1 MSNRETNDSG
11 LTDGSC
17 HAARAEGCGRIH
29 PGGMGPDGRDYR
41 SSLTARKGRKIDP
54 TPFDSEMTPPR
65 QNLFLLPFVHLICWF
80 NTVGYGLKIRKE
92 NMQGIKPPYLLLGSH
107 HSFMDFYVTPLAVW
121 PHRANYISELEGFEA
136 FGEWIYRQVGCL
148 GTRKF
153 ISDLPLVRNIK
164 KVVDRGD
171 IIVIYPEA
179 RYSNVGTNSRLTLS
193 LAKLARLLRV
203 PVVTLVMNGNHLQ
216 SPIWNLT
223 PRREVR
229 LRATLKCILTP
240 EQTAAMSAREIL
252 SVMQRELTYDD
263 YKYQR
268 DTKLK
273 ITFPRRAEG
282 LHKPLYM
289 CRECGT
295 EFCMESEGAVLRCR
309 NCGAAWEMD
318 EYGTLQ
324 RMAETPWRA
333 DKPRTS
339 SGLGDK
345 AGTEQPADTAHP
357 AASAGALPA
366 SLFIPDYY
374 EWERQQ
380 VHAEIERGGYHFD
393 QKVRVEA
400 LPNAKNFIALGEGR
414 LVHEEKGFSLT
425 FRGYREQEEKTL
437 FFESKA
443 SPSIHTEYDYR
454 GEGQCITLSTPA
466 CTYFL
471 FPLEEGFNATKI
483 QFAAEYF
490 YWKSQDG
497 A

>member
-29 PGGMGPDGRDYR
+29 PGDIGPDGRDYR

-92 NMQGIKPPYLLLGSH
+92 NMAGIRPPYLLLGSH

-121 PHRANYISELEGFEA
+121 PHRTNYISELEGFEA

-223 PRREVR
+223 PRKEVR

-240 EQTAAMSAREIL
+240 EQTAAMSAQEIL

-324 RMAETPWRA
+324 RVAVEPRMADMSRTRPETDDAP
-333 DKPRTS
+333 
-339 SGLGDK
+339 
-345 AGTEQPADTAHP
+345 DT
-357 AASAGALPA
+357 
-366 SLFIPDYY
+366 LFIPDYY

-400 LPNAKNFIALGEGR
+400 LPGTKNFIALGEGR
-414 LVHEEKGFSLT
+414 LTHKAEGFSLT
-425 FRGYREQEEKTL
+425 FRGYREAEEKTL

-454 GEGQCITLSTPA
+454 GEGQCVTLSTPT

-471 FPLEEGFNATKI
+471 FPLEAGFNATKI
-483 QFAAEYF
+483 QFAVEHF
-490 YWKSQDG
+490 YWKGQDG

>member
-1 MSNRETNDSG
+1 MSGETQTAAPAG
-11 LTDGSC
+11 KAGSTKP
-17 HAARAEGCGRIH
+17 AAGGRIH
-29 PGGMGPDGRDYR
+29 PGDIGPDGRDYR
-41 SSLTARKGRKIDP
+41 SSLTARKGRRIDP
-54 TPFDSEMTPPR
+54 TPFDSAMTPPR
-65 QNLFLLPFVHLICWF
+65 QNLFLLPFVHLICWL
-80 NTVGYGLKIRKE
+80 NTVGYGLKIKKE
-92 NMQGIKPPYLLLGSH
+92 NMAGVKPPYLLLGSH

-136 FGEWIYRQVGCL
+136 FGEQIYRQVGCL

-153 ISDLPLVRNIK
+153 ISDLPLVKNIK

-193 LAKLARLLRV
+193 LAKLARLLKV

-223 PRREVR
+223 PRKEVR
-229 LRATLKCILTP
+229 LRATMKCILTP
-240 EQTAAMSAREIL
+240 EQMAGMSAKEIL
-252 SVMQRELTYDD
+252 AVLQRELTYDD
-263 YKYQR
+263 YRYQR

-273 ITFPRRAEG
+273 ISFPKRAEG
-282 LHKPLYM
+282 LHLPLYL
-289 CRECGT
+289 CRECGG

-318 EYGTLQ
+318 EYGTLH
-324 RMAETPWRA
+324 
-333 DKPRTS
+333 RTRPVA
-339 SGLGDK
+339 GD
-345 AGTEQPADTAHP
+345 TEARDG
-357 AASAGALPA
+357 AAPD
-366 SLFIPDYY
+366 SLTIPDYY

-380 VHAEIERGGYHFD
+380 VIAEIERGGYRFD

-400 LPNAKNFIALGEGR
+400 LPGTKNFIALGEGR
-414 LVHEEKGFSLT
+414 LVHGEKGFSLT
-425 FRGYREQEEKTL
+425 FRGYMEDRKKTL
-437 FFESKA
+437 FFDSKS

-454 GEGQCITLSTPA
+454 GEGQCVTLSTPD

-483 QFAAEYF
+483 QFATEHF
-490 YWKSQDG
+490 YWKGQGESSCIPKLSR
-497 A
+497 

>member
-1 MSNRETNDSG
+1 MSDGKTNGSSR
-11 LTDGSC
+11 LTG
-17 HAARAEGCGRIH
+17 GRIR
-29 PGGMGPDGRDYR
+29 PGDIGPDGRDYR
-41 SSLTARKGRKIDP
+41 SSLTARKGRGIDP
-54 TPFDSEMTPPR
+54 TPFDSMRTPPR
-65 QNLFLLPFVHLICWF
+65 QNLFFLPLVHLICWF
-80 NTVGYGLKIRKE
+80 NTVGYGLRIKKE
-92 NMQGIKPPYLLLGSH
+92 NMRGVKPPYLLLGSH

-193 LAKLARLLRV
+193 LAKLARLLKV

-223 PRREVR
+223 PRKEVR

-240 EQTAAMSAREIL
+240 QQMAGMSAKEIL
-252 SVMQRELTYDD
+252 AVMQKELTYDD
-263 YKYQR
+263 YRYQR
-268 DTKLK
+268 DSKLK

-289 CRECGT
+289 CRECGG
-295 EFCMESEGAVLRCR
+295 EFCMESEGAVLRCKK
-309 NCGAAWEMD
+309 CGAAWEMD
-318 EYGTLQ
+318 EYGTLH
-324 RMAETPWRA
+324 RKTTAA
-333 DKPRTS
+333 D
-339 SGLGDK
+339 GQ
-345 AGTEQPADTAHP
+345 EM
-357 AASAGALPA
+357 
-366 SLFIPDYY
+366 SLYIPDYY

-380 VHAEIERGGYHFD
+380 VIAEIERGRYHFN

-400 LPNAKNFIALGEGR
+400 LPGSKNFIALGEGR
-414 LVHEEKGFSLT
+414 LVHEEQGFTLT
-425 FRGYREQEEKTL
+425 FRGYMEDKEKTL
-437 FFESKA
+437 IFDSKA

-454 GEGQCITLSTPA
+454 GEGQCITLSTPD

-483 QFAAEYF
+483 QFAAEHF
-490 YWKSQDG
+490 YWKSQG
-497 A
+497 ESSCIPR

>member
-1 MSNRETNDSG
+1 MSGETQTEVVGRTQTDAGG
-11 LTDGSC
+11 LQTEAPADTAGD
-17 HAARAEGCGRIH
+17 I
-29 PGGMGPDGRDYR
+29 GPDGRDYR

-193 LAKLARLLRV
+193 IAKLARLLRV

-223 PRREVR
+223 PRKEVR

-240 EQTAAMSAREIL
+240 EQTAAMSAQEIL
-252 SVMQRELTYDD
+252 AVMQRELTYDD

-268 DTKLK
+268 DTKLR
-273 ITFPRRAEG
+273 ITFPARAEG

-318 EYGTLQ
+318 EYGTLHRVAAEPQ
-324 RMAETPWRA
+324 MAATPQMAFEPRMADMSRTRPET
-333 DKPRTS
+333 D
-339 SGLGDK
+339 GNV
-345 AGTEQPADTAHP
+345 
-357 AASAGALPA
+357 PA

-393 QKVRVEA
+393 QRVRVEA
-400 LPNAKNFIALGEGR
+400 LPGTKNFIALGEGR

-454 GEGQCITLSTPA
+454 GEGQCITLSTPT

-471 FPLEEGFNATKI
+471 FPLEADFNATKI

-490 YWKSQDG
+490 YWRTQNG